1 MLKMTQNE
9 ALSFLGIDEISM
21 SKDAIEAALFDLKN
35 QLFSSSHLPQ
45 LLDAKR
51 NKLLKLKEVAE
62 VLNLLFS
69 QQLSDIQIQNNDSP
83 AIMESF
89 EIYQKNESIIKQKII
104 LSNDINVLL
113 TCIDSLLENLKM
125 WCYKWS
131 KIKFV
136 QISDV
141 KISIA
146 LDNMEMLQ
154 CIKEL
159 NQKEIIFF
167 DQLNESILQNKLKI
181 EISRLIQLSNFLNK
195 N

>member
-113 TCIDSLLENLKM
+113 TCIDLLLENLKT
-125 WCYKWS
+125 WCFKWS
-131 KIKFV
+131 KINFEQV
-136 QISDV
+136 SDV

>member
-1 MLKMTQNE
+1 MTQNE

-113 TCIDSLLENLKM
+113 TCIDLLLENLKT
-125 WCYKWS
+125 WCFKWS

>member
-1 MLKMTQNE
+1 MTQNE

-45 LLDAKR
+45 LLDTKR

>member
-1 MLKMTQNE
+1 MTQNE

-69 QQLSDIQIQNNDSP
+69 QQLSDIQIQNNDSQ

-113 TCIDSLLENLKM
+113 TCIDSLLENLKT

-195 N
+195 K

>member
-1 MLKMTQNE
+1 MTQNE
-9 ALSFLGIDEISM
+9 ALSFLGIDEISA
-21 SKDAIEAALFDLKN
+21 SKDAIDAALFELKN

-51 NKLLKLKEVAE
+51 NKLVKLKEVAE
-62 VLNLLFS
+62 VLNQLFS
-69 QQLSDIQIQNNDSP
+69 QQPLDIQIQNNDTT

-89 EIYQKNESIIKQKII
+89 NIYQKNESIIKQKII

-113 TCIDSLLENLKM
+113 TCIDLFLENLKT

-131 KIKFV
+131 KINFE

-141 KISIA
+141 KISNA
-146 LDNMEMLQ
+146 LYSMEMLQ

-159 NQKEIIFF
+159 NQNEIIFF

-181 EISRLIQLSNFLNK
+181 EISRLNQLSNFLNK

>member
-1 MLKMTQNE
+1 MTQNE

>member
-1 MLKMTQNE
+1 MTQNE
-9 ALSFLGIDEISM
+9 ALSFLGIYEISM
-21 SKDAIEAALFDLKN
+21 SKDAIEAALFDLKY

-69 QQLSDIQIQNNDSP
+69 QQISDIQIQNNDSP

-113 TCIDSLLENLKM
+113 TCIDLLLENLKT
-125 WCYKWS
+125 WCFKWS
-131 KIKFV
+131 KINFEQV
-136 QISDV
+136 SDV

>member
-113 TCIDSLLENLKM
+113 TCIDLLLENLKT
-125 WCYKWS
+125 WCFKWS
-131 KIKFV
+131 KINFEQV
-136 QISDV
+136 LDV

-146 LDNMEMLQ
+146 LDNMGMLQ

>member
-1 MLKMTQNE
+1 MTQNE
-9 ALSFLGIDEISM
+9 ALSFLGIDEISA
-21 SKDAIEAALFDLKN
+21 SKDAIDAALFELKN

-51 NKLLKLKEVAE
+51 NKLVKLKEVAE
-62 VLNLLFS
+62 VLNQLFS
-69 QQLSDIQIQNNDSP
+69 QQPLDIQIQNNDTT

-89 EIYQKNESIIKQKII
+89 NIYQKNESIIKQKII

-113 TCIDSLLENLKM
+113 TCIDLFLENLKT

-131 KIKFV
+131 KINFE

-146 LDNMEMLQ
+146 LDSMEMLQ

-159 NQKEIIFF
+159 NQNEIIFF

>member
-113 TCIDSLLENLKM
+113 TCIDLLLENLKT
-125 WCYKWS
+125 WCFKWS
-131 KIKFV
+131 KINFEQV
-136 QISDV
+136 LDV

-146 LDNMEMLQ
+146 LDDMEMLQ

>member
-45 LLDAKR
+45 LLDTKR

>member
-113 TCIDSLLENLKM
+113 TCIDLLLENLKT
-125 WCYKWS
+125 WCFKWS

>member
-1 MLKMTQNE
+1 MTQNE

-113 TCIDSLLENLKM
+113 TCIDLLLENLKT
-125 WCYKWS
+125 WCFKWS
-131 KIKFV
+131 KINFEQV
-136 QISDV
+136 LDV

-146 LDNMEMLQ
+146 LDNMGMLQ